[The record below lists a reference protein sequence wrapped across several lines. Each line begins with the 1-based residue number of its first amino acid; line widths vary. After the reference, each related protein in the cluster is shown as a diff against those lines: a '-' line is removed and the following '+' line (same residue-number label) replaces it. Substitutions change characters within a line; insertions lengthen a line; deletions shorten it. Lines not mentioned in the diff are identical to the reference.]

1 MDTCLSKKCKM
12 IFNVDDC
19 QFKMSK
25 CIDCLHLQRKIGVF
39 FMLEICIKSKIQI
52 LVCHNVL
59 MKTH

>member
-39 FMLEICIKSKIQI
+39 FIVGNMY
-52 LVCHNVL
+52 
-59 MKTH
+59 